1 MTKYKSTT
9 VAIPY
14 DVATRFREL
23 SGVPLSLF
31 VRATVNNALRLVEKE
46 KKPLDDVLSQFMFSG
61 L

>member
-14 DVATRFREL
+14 DTATEFREL

-31 VRATVNNALRLVEKE
+31 VRATVNNVLRLVEKE
-46 KKPLDDVLSQFMFSG
+46 KKPLDDVLSQFMFGG